1 MPIPPPS
8 GASGA
13 PLVAIVDDDDAIRVA
28 LSRLLRSLDYQV
40 RAFDSAEAFLSEG
53 GGTAAGCLVTD
64 VQMPGMSGLELQRAV
79 RLRWPALPVIVITA
93 FPEEAV
99 REQAM
104 AAGARHFLS
113 KPFDAG
119 TIAHCLQEVMGHGG

>member
-1 MPIPPPS
+1 MAEPTPM
-8 GASGA
+8 GA
-13 PLVAIVDDDDAIRVA
+13 PVVVIVDDDAAIRVA

-40 RAFDSAEAFLSEG
+40 RAFDSAEAFLSGEDG
-53 GGTAAGCLVTD
+53 GAAGCLLTD

-79 RLRWPALPVIVITA
+79 RERWPALPVIVISA
-93 FPEEAV
+93 FPEEAI

-104 AAGARHFLS
+104 AGGARHFLS

-119 TIAHCLQEVMGHGG
+119 TIAHCLREVTGHAR